1 MRILALR
8 WPNWLRRRASVS
20 RIGASGFAN
29 STLAELAWQRARK
42 ASLRWSIWGAV
53 VGTLAGG
60 LLFAPASWLAAA
72 LSSASGQRLLLAD
85 AQGSVWTGSAQLVLT
100 GGPGSRDASALPGRL
115 HWRLRPSWNRFDLF
129 LQQACCL
136 ERETLVQFKPG
147 LGRFSIVVPGQA
159 RAVGQWPAAWL
170 AGLGT
175 PFNTMQL
182 GGALRLSTSGLT
194 LESAQGRWRLIG
206 GADVDLLGVSSRLS
220 TLDTLGS
227 YRISLRGGAATG
239 ETASL
244 TLATLEG
251 DLRLTGSGQWAGA
264 RFRFRG
270 EASAAE
276 GQEAALNNLLNIIGR
291 RQGAVSVITIG

>member
-1 MRILALR
+1 
-8 WPNWLRRRASVS
+8 LRRRASVS

-42 ASLRWSIWGAV
+42 ASLRWSIWGGV
-53 VGTLAGG
+53 VGALVGL
-60 LLFAPASWLAAA
+60 LLFAPANWLASA
-72 LSSASGQRLLLAD
+72 LSAASDQRLLLAD
-85 AQGSVWTGSAQLVLT
+85 AQGTLWTGSAQLVLT

-115 HWRLRPSWNRFDLF
+115 HWRLRPNWNRIDLH
-129 LQQACCL
+129 LSQACCL
-136 ERETLVQFKPG
+136 ERETVVQFKPG
-147 LGRFSIVVPGQA
+147 FGRFTIVVPGQTQA
-159 RAVGQWPAAWL
+159 IGQWPAAWL

-182 GGALRLSTSGLT
+182 GGALRLTTSGMT
-194 LESAQGRWRLIG
+194 LESAQGRWRLVG

-220 TLDTLGS
+220 TLDMLGS

-244 TLATLEG
+244 TLNTLDGE
-251 DLRLTGSGQWAGA
+251 LRLTGSGQWAGP
-264 RFRFRG
+264 RLRFRG

-291 RQGAVSVITIG
+291 RQGAVSVIAIG